1 MKVYFNV
8 KYPSAYNR
16 KMVTIQAFIQPDYII
31 KETDK
36 TIVFGY
42 TDSKYTS
49 TINKKDLL
57 TIEKE

>member
-1 MKVYFNV
+1 MKVYFRI
-8 KYPSAYNR
+8 KHISAYNG
-16 KMVTIQAFIQPDYII
+16 KKIDCQAFIQPDYII

-49 TINKKDLL
+49 TIDKKDLL